1 MSRMTITQQ
10 IDQMKADWP
19 AFKVKSINRAVPSAR
34 WVGTLKPH
42 LVAYVLEI
50 RLVKGWPEVR
60 ILSPQLKRLP
70 DNPEGQLPHIF
81 PPIEDPTLCLFDP
94 KTGEWDCS
102 MSISKTIVPWSID
115 WIACYEFWLMTG
127 TWEGGGR
134 HPVVEDSPDEG
145 TLR

>member
-1 MSRMTITQQ
+1 MSRVTITQQ

-19 AFKVKSINRAVPSAR
+19 AFKVKNINRAVPSAR

-42 LVAYVLEI
+42 LVPYVLEI

-60 ILSPQLKRLP
+60 ILSPELKRLP

-94 KTGEWDCS
+94 ETDEWDSS

-127 TWEGGGR
+127 AWEGGGR
-134 HPVVEDSPDEG
+134 HPAAEDTPAEG
-145 TLR
+145 AFQ